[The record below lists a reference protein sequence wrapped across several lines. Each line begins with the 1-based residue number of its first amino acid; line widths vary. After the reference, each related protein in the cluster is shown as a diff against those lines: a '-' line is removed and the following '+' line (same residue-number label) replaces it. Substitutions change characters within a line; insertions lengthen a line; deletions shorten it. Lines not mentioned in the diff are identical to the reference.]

1 MSNTYEAELAQERA
15 AREQAQYDAVVNAIA
30 GAQADGDAAQ
40 LRYQQAMQIGD
51 MATAS
56 EAQRAI
62 SRAEARL
69 VQLENGRDAWD
80 EARTHQQQYQQ
91 RSQAQQQLTP
101 EQIIDSM
108 TQLTVREREWLRARP
123 HLVTTQANVTRLRA
137 AFYEAQGKGL
147 ARDSDAYFD
156 HFNDR
161 FAGSSVSA
169 TGLTAAQKDAAK
181 ISGIDEN
188 TYAKMYEKM
197 KQTDAQYG
205 PRYQK

>member
-1 MSNTYEAELAQERA
+1 MTNQYEQQLLAERQM
-15 AREQAQYDAVVNAIA
+15 REQAQYDAVVNAIA
-30 GAQADGDAAQ
+30 GAQSDADAAQ

-56 EAQRAI
+56 DAQRAI

-80 EARTHQQQYQQ
+80 EARVHHQQHQQ
-91 RSQAQQQLTP
+91 RLHAQQQLTP

-108 TQLTVREREWLRARP
+108 AQLSAREREWLRARP
-123 HLVTTQANVTRLRA
+123 HLVTTQANVTRLQA
-137 AFYEAQGKGL
+137 AFYETQEKGL

-161 FAGSSVSA
+161 FAGSSVNAS
-169 TGLTAAQKDAAK
+169 GLTEAQKDAAK

>member
-1 MSNTYEAELAQERA
+1 MEMTNQWEQQLQAERA

-56 EAQRAI
+56 DAQRAI

-80 EARTHQQQYQQ
+80 EARAHQQ
-91 RSQAQQQLTP
+91 RPQAQQQMTP

-123 HLVTTQANVTRLRA
+123 HLVTTQANVTRLQA
-137 AFYEAQGKGL
+137 AFYEAQEQGL

-169 TGLTAAQKDAAK
+169 TGLTAAQKDAAR
-181 ISGIDEN
+181 ISGVDET
-188 TYAKMYEKM
+188 TYMKMYEKM